1 MKFVIVESPTKART
15 IGKFLGSGYVV
26 ESSYGHVRDLPKGG
40 LGVDVDNNFDPH
52 YVIPRTAQTRVTKL
66 KHALSDAE
74 EVILATD
81 EDREGEAI
89 AWHLL
94 QVLKL
99 NKEKSV
105 VSRIVFHEITEHA
118 INEALSHPRDIDMH
132 LVDAQ
137 QARRV
142 LDRLVGYKL
151 SPFLW
156 KKIAKGLSAGRVQ
169 SVALRLVV
177 DREVEIRAFK
187 KDEYWTIDC
196 VFGKKDNTKNEELI
210 ASLYE
215 IDGKTLDKL
224 GIKNKDEADAI
235 TEQLQA
241 SSFKA
246 ESIEKKEVRKNPPT
260 PFITST
266 LQQEASKRLKF
277 SAKKTMMLAQNLY
290 EHGFITYMRTDS
302 LNLSQEFLKNAK
314 SYIEQSFGKEYVLS
328 SPRIFKKK
336 SRLAQEAHEAIRPTH
351 VERVKEAVGEDR
363 DLQNLYDLI
372 WRRSLASQFPEA
384 RFDSTT
390 VIVHGAGD
398 KNKNEA
404 RLRAHGAM
412 LKFDG
417 FLKVWPQKFE
427 ERDVPPVKEGEAM
440 TLVRL
445 DSEQHFTEPPPR
457 FNEASLIKALE
468 GFGIGRP
475 STYAPTLSTI
485 QERNYVVKEEG
496 RFYPTEIGEMVTRVL
511 KEHFPNIVD
520 FDFTAKMEEEL
531 DQIAEGKEE
540 WQEVIGNFY
549 KPFSENLN
557 KKYEEVGSE
566 KAATEETDEVCEK
579 CGKKLLIKMSRF
591 GKFLACS
598 GYPECKFTKKIGAEI
613 KKIGMACPE
622 CGKGEVI
629 EKHVRKGRS
638 RGKIF
643 WGCSL
648 YPECKYAS
656 WEYPKKGENPP
667 ISA

>member
-246 ESIEKKEVRKNPPT
+246 ESIEKKEVYKNPPT

-440 TLVRL
+440 TLIRL

-496 RFYPTEIGEMVTRVL
+496 RFYPTEVGEMVTRVL

-656 WEYPKKGENPP
+656 WEHPKKGENPP
-667 ISA
+667 TSA

>member
-1 MKFVIVESPTKART
+1 M
-15 IGKFLGSGYVV
+15 
-26 ESSYGHVRDLPKGG
+26 
-40 LGVDVDNNFDPH
+40 
-52 YVIPRTAQTRVTKL
+52 
-66 KHALSDAE
+66 
-74 EVILATD
+74 
-81 EDREGEAI
+81 
-89 AWHLL
+89 
-94 QVLKL
+94 
-99 NKEKSV
+99 
-105 VSRIVFHEITEHA
+105 
-118 INEALSHPRDIDMH
+118 
-132 LVDAQ
+132 
-137 QARRV
+137 
-142 LDRLVGYKL
+142 
-151 SPFLW
+151 
-156 KKIAKGLSAGRVQ
+156 
-169 SVALRLVV
+169 
-177 DREVEIRAFK
+177 
-187 KDEYWTIDC
+187 
-196 VFGKKDNTKNEELI
+196 
-210 ASLYE
+210 
-215 IDGKTLDKL
+215 
-224 GIKNKDEADAI
+224 
-235 TEQLQA
+235 
-241 SSFKA
+241 
-246 ESIEKKEVRKNPPT
+246 
-260 PFITST
+260 
-266 LQQEASKRLKF
+266 
-277 SAKKTMMLAQNLY
+277 
-290 EHGFITYMRTDS
+290 
-302 LNLSQEFLKNAK
+302 
-314 SYIEQSFGKEYVLS
+314 
-328 SPRIFKKK
+328 
-336 SRLAQEAHEAIRPTH
+336 
-351 VERVKEAVGEDR
+351 
-363 DLQNLYDLI
+363 
-372 WRRSLASQFPEA
+372 
-384 RFDSTT
+384 
-390 VIVHGAGD
+390 HGAGD

-598 GYPECKFTKKIGAEI
+598 GYPECKFTKKIGVEI

-656 WEYPKKGENPP
+656 WEHPKKGENPP
-667 ISA
+667 TSA

>member
-74 EVILATD
+74 EVILETD

-246 ESIEKKEVRKNPPT
+246 ESIEKKEVYKNPPT

-351 VERVKEAVGEDR
+351 VERAKEAVGEDG

-412 LKFDG
+412 LKFDR

-496 RFYPTEIGEMVTRVL
+496 RFYPTEVGEMVTRVL

-629 EKHVRKGRS
+629 EKQVRKGRS

>member
-187 KDEYWTIDC
+187 KDEYWTIDG
-196 VFGKKDNTKNEELI
+196 VFGKKDNIKNEELI

-246 ESIEKKEVRKNPPT
+246 ESIEKKEVYKNPPT

-629 EKHVRKGRS
+629 EKQVRKGRS

-656 WEYPKKGENPP
+656 WEHPKKGENPP
-667 ISA
+667 TSA

>member
-246 ESIEKKEVRKNPPT
+246 ESIEKKEVYKNPPT

-440 TLVRL
+440 TLIRL

-656 WEYPKKGENPP
+656 WEHPKKGENPP
-667 ISA
+667 TSA

>member
-1 MKFVIVESPTKART
+1 M
-15 IGKFLGSGYVV
+15 
-26 ESSYGHVRDLPKGG
+26 
-40 LGVDVDNNFDPH
+40 
-52 YVIPRTAQTRVTKL
+52 
-66 KHALSDAE
+66 
-74 EVILATD
+74 
-81 EDREGEAI
+81 
-89 AWHLL
+89 
-94 QVLKL
+94 
-99 NKEKSV
+99 
-105 VSRIVFHEITEHA
+105 
-118 INEALSHPRDIDMH
+118 
-132 LVDAQ
+132 
-137 QARRV
+137 
-142 LDRLVGYKL
+142 
-151 SPFLW
+151 
-156 KKIAKGLSAGRVQ
+156 Q

-246 ESIEKKEVRKNPPT
+246 ESIEKKEVYKNPPT

-351 VERVKEAVGEDR
+351 VERAKEAVGEDG

-440 TLVRL
+440 TLIRL

-629 EKHVRKGRS
+629 EKQVRKGRS

>member
-246 ESIEKKEVRKNPPT
+246 ESIEKKEVYKNPPT

-314 SYIEQSFGKEYVLS
+314 SYIEQSFGKEYALS

-440 TLVRL
+440 TLIRL

-496 RFYPTEIGEMVTRVL
+496 RFYPTEVGEMVTRVL

-598 GYPECKFTKKIGAEI
+598 GYPECKFTKKIGVEI

-656 WEYPKKGENPP
+656 WEHPKKGENPP
-667 ISA
+667 TSA

>member
-246 ESIEKKEVRKNPPT
+246 ESIEKKEVYKNPPT

-314 SYIEQSFGKEYVLS
+314 SYIEQSFGKEYALS

-440 TLVRL
+440 TLIRL

-598 GYPECKFTKKIGAEI
+598 GYPECKFTKKIGVEI

-656 WEYPKKGENPP
+656 WEHPKKGENPP
-667 ISA
+667 TSA